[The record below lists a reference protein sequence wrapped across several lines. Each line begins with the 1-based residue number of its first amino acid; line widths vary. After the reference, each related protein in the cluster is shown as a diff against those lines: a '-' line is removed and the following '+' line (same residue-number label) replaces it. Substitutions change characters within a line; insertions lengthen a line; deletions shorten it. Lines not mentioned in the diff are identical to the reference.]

1 MPEKPKTIST
11 NRARGG
17 IGTHVVRYVLVISTA
32 LAIGAM
38 IWVYFAAPSA
48 TDPTMETGP
57 SVATSPQ
64 GDTTPPPPAPR

>member
-17 IGTHVVRYVLVISTA
+17 IGTHIVRYVLVISTV

-38 IWVYFAAPSA
+38 VWVYFAAPQA
-48 TDPTMETGP
+48 TAPGGP
-57 SVATSPQ
+57 GPA
-64 GDTTPPPPAPR
+64 GDTPAATPPPPAPR